1 MTFNSRDGLPTSS
14 CSLFVCT
21 SSELMIIYIKRNC
34 TPHRLNLQTK
44 QNIQHKSYGD
54 LTGDPHRNHTMN
66 ETQDDVLNGQRTAR
80 LMKGIKEAKPQHT
93 KQMKNVKISINNY
106 SIASTQMQL
115 LFVLTGDL

>member
-1 MTFNSRDGLPTSS
+1 MTFNSRDGLPSSS

-54 LTGDPHRNHTMN
+54 LTRDPHRNYTMN
-66 ETQDDVLNGQRTAR
+66 ETQEDVLKGQRTAR
-80 LMKGIKEAKPQHT
+80 LMKGIQKATTQHT

-106 SIASTQMQL
+106 SIVSTQMQL